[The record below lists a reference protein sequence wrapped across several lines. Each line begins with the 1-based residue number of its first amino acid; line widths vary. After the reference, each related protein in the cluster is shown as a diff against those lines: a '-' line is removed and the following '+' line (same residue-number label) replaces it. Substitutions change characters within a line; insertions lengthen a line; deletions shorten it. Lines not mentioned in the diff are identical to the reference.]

1 MSKEYMDR
9 IFKWLEGK
17 VSTEMAELMV
27 KDDGGRSKMSMT
39 ERSAVTKHLEFRA
52 FASTAWTIWSR

>member
-1 MSKEYMDR
+1 
-9 IFKWLEGK
+9 
-17 VSTEMAELMV
+17 MV
-27 KDDGGRSKMSMT
+27 KDDGGWSKMSMT